1 MDAYS
6 KYQLTFN
13 FGKYLQ
19 HQSYDIIIKGL
30 PYLYDMAENGG
41 MWWLRYSGY
50 MTAKDLIKTLNDRKK
65 LLEREEKDLSKD
77 PKKQMEIKEELK
89 TVENLISEIENKI
102 NELKAKENHPM
113 LKKYLEE

>member
-1 MDAYS
+1 M
-6 KYQLTFN
+6 
-13 FGKYLQ
+13 
-19 HQSYDIIIKGL
+19 
-30 PYLYDMAENGG
+30 
-41 MWWLRYSGY
+41 
-50 MTAKDLIKTLNDRKK
+50 
-65 LLEREEKDLSKD
+65 LEREEKDLSKD